1 MSCARKEIPSEFS
14 SLFCISIHKQLS
26 MTPRSKIESNPNF
39 ALGHPFW
46 SNFTYSNFS
55 LAHPLSYSLSLK
67 SLPGLD
73 KGLVEVLDRNFFSPS
88 LRIPL
93 LQTCTLRWPK
103 LEICRPFMSA
113 HLTTFS
119 VKFLFFFFKV
129 QAALITIHR
138 KCHNSFSR
146 PGSPAERSPRFSGVF
161 NLRDLMVGMQA
172 IALKIFVLPRLG
184 EKKNMAAQ
192 RCQCLHSTPPLM
204 LHLKHALCAEHTI

>member
-1 MSCARKEIPSEFS
+1 MNRIRILRSVIRSEAT
-14 SLFCISIHKQLS
+14 LRILI
-26 MTPRSKIESNPNF
+26 
-39 ALGHPFW
+39 
-46 SNFTYSNFS
+46 
-55 LAHPLSYSLSLK
+55 
-67 SLPGLD
+67 
-73 KGLVEVLDRNFFSPS
+73 SPS
-88 LRIPL
+88 LILFPTLSRSNHFQAWIKVSLKCWIVTFFPPPLRVPL

-138 KCHNSFSR
+138 KCHNNFSR

-172 IALKIFVLPRLG
+172 IALKIFVLPRWG
-184 EKKNMAAQ
+184 GKKNMAAQ
-192 RCQCLHSTPPLM
+192 RCQYCILLHHSCST
-204 LHLKHALCAEHTI
+204 